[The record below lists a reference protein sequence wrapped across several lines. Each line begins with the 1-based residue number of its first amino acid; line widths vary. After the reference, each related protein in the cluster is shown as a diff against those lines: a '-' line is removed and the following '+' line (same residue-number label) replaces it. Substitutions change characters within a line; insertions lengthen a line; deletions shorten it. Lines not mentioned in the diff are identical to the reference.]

1 MAEEDLDT
9 GRLAEVGKADTQ
21 DHANSRE
28 ARTGPGSEVWA
39 TLSLFFHSFAVCI

>member
-9 GRLAEVGKADTQ
+9 GRLAGAGKADTQ

-28 ARTGPGSEVWA
+28 ARTGGRRAMGRSVPRQLWPSP
-39 TLSLFFHSFAVCI
+39 H